1 MRKGPYIACL
11 SGPFLLTLPVRDQW
25 VAPCGALKGSKGEH
39 FSKGKQTLG
48 QLPQETKTEEHK
60 AFKSAELCVFDG
72 IRNSHRCLIPFLFF
86 MCSSFALVSALYIY
100 SRYIYSIYT
109 YSIYIYSVYTYIPYT
124 YIWNSAMPVRY
135 FAAGAGGG
143 WGGKVFE
150 ARLQTKHWK
159 QWTVLTLWDLLGCE
173 DGRESL

>member
-86 MCSSFALVSALYIY
+86 MCSSFELVSALYIY
-100 SRYIYSIYT
+100 SRYIYSIY
-109 YSIYIYSVYTYIPYT
+109 IVYTYIPYIHIFRIHIYGT
-124 YIWNSAMPVRY
+124 LPCLLGTLRWGR
-135 FAAGAGGG
+135 GGG
-143 WGGKVFE
+143 GG
-150 ARLQTKHWK
+150 ARYLKPDYRQSI
-159 QWTVLTLWDLLGCE
+159 E
-173 DGRESL
+173 SSGRS